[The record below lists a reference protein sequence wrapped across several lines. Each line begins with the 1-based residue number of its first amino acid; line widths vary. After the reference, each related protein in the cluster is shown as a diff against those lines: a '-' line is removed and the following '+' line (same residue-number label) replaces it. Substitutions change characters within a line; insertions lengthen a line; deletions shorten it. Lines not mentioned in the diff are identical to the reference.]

1 MFAFCFWQ
9 PVASRFLT
17 QMLCCISAAVGLSCL
32 AVPLR
37 AQHRTVTV
45 VQTGQQAPDGN
56 GVFSGSPNFFNV
68 NDLGQLAFAID
79 LAETSGTA
87 DNRGVFVSSLDGVT
101 QIVRSG
107 QIFSGDL
114 IWFSSFSAPILNNSN
129 DVLVRGSLASPSGAA
144 GTGVFLGNSDGI
156 QTIARTGQATPNGN
170 TVFSEVAGF
179 GFNDSGQASFR
190 ASVTDPSGQLAYSGI
205 FRGTVD
211 AVQEIVRTGQSAPD
225 SNGSFSG
232 FSTSTRGLNSLG
244 QVSFQGTLDGT
255 SGGDTDRSGIFIG
268 DGENIYQIARSGQAV
283 PDGSGF
289 FSSSQLQATDFND
302 MGQVLFQARIID
314 SLGATESSRGL
325 FLGTTDSITSLFRD
339 GQSLAN
345 EDRFIRM
352 TGFGNSRVNNAG
364 LVVARMDLSDTAD
377 GDVTGRAVMV
387 SNGEKMKVIARSGQV
402 VPGNTGTFEDFSSQL
417 MRVND
422 SGQVVFRA
430 FLDTSGNGNSDTS
443 GIFTGDGI
451 DLIEVVRV
459 GDAFLGSTVSNSGVL
474 LSRSINKHGQIAH
487 GVDLADGRRLL
498 NLWTPDLR
506 WRNEAGGSWETAGA
520 WTLSLSPAHV
530 HDVFINPDNN
540 LTITGPASDTVLR
553 SLQLGGGA
561 GEATL
566 HLTSGV
572 NLTATDGLTIAD
584 NGVLTGQGTITG
596 DVTSFG
602 TIRPGDSAGSLSF
615 DGNLILESTSNLFI
629 ELGGFL
635 DGEYDKFVVSG
646 DLNLNGNLSVD
657 LIDGHSL
664 WFNQQ
669 YLIGE
674 VGGSLAG
681 QFFGLSEGD
690 IVGNFGGMDL
700 FISYSMGSGNSVG
713 LFTAVPEPSSASLI
727 VTAVSLFAF
736 GRRRRHTVS

>member
-17 QMLCCISAAVGLSCL
+17 QMLCCTSVAVGLSCL

-56 GVFSGSPNFFNV
+56 GILSSFSNIGV
-68 NDLGQLAFAID
+68 NAAGQVWFTADLTDTTGGA
-79 LAETSGTA
+79 S
-87 DNRGVFVSSLDGVT
+87 DNRGVFISSGGGLTSVARRGQSAPNGDG
-101 QIVRSG
+101 
-107 QIFSGDL
+107 IFSNFQTPHLDDFGRVVFNAQLSDTTQTRGL
-114 IWFSSFSAPILNNSN
+114 FQGSQGGIVQLVRTGQSVPDGNGTFSSISQTAFNGGGQVVFMSILTGTVGGGS
-129 DVLVRGSLASPSGAA
+129 DDRGLFFTNGQQI
-144 GTGVFLGNSDGI
+144 TQV
-156 QTIARTGQATPNGN
+156 ARTGQSVPGGNG
-170 TVFSEVAGF
+170 VFASFF
-179 GFNDSGQASFR
+179 GPALDASGQIVFGSRLADSEERGIFLANGDAITQIAR
-190 ASVTDPSGQLAYSGI
+190 SGQVAPDGNGTFSTFGSRPLIAAEKVVFEGRLTGTAGGTIDDRGIYLANGSEL
-205 FRGTVD
+205 T
-211 AVQEIVRTGQSAPD
+211 QIVRTGQSAPNE
-225 SNGSFSG
+225 NGRYSEFFNTLINATGQVAFIANLADTDAG
-232 FSTSTRGLNSLG
+232 FSDDRGVFLG
-244 QVSFQGTLDGT
+244 NKDGIIEVVRR
-255 SGGDTDRSGIFIG
+255 GDD
-268 DGENIYQIARSGQAV
+268 V
-283 PDGSGF
+283 PDGNGRF
-289 FSSSQLQATDFND
+289 
-302 MGQVLFQARIID
+302 
-314 SLGATESSRGL
+314 
-325 FLGTTDSITSLFRD
+325 GTTEFLRI
-339 GQSLAN
+339 
-345 EDRFIRM
+345 
-352 TGFGNSRVNNAG
+352 
-364 LVVARMDLSDTAD
+364 
-377 GDVTGRAVMV
+377 
-387 SNGEKMKVIARSGQV
+387 
-402 VPGNTGTFEDFSSQL
+402 
-417 MRVND
+417 ND
-422 SGQVVFRA
+422 SGQVA
-430 FLDTSGNGNSDTS
+430 FTSWLTGVGLAENR
-443 GIFTGDGI
+443 GIYTGDGV
-451 DLIEVVRV
+451 DLIQVVRRGDEMAGSVVVSV
-459 GDAFLGSTVSNSGVL
+459 GGSNL
-474 LSRSINKHGQIAH
+474 NNHGQKNFR
-487 GVDLADGRRLL
+487 VTLADDRELV

-506 WRNEAGGSWETAGA
+506 WRNELGGSWETAGA

-530 HDVFINPDNN
+530 HDVFINPDSN

-596 DVTSFG
+596 DVTTFG

-629 ELGGFL
+629 ELSGFL

-657 LIDGHSL
+657 LIDGHTL

-690 IVGNFGGMDL
+690 TVGNFGGMDL